1 MATRINL
8 LPLDHV
14 SRSSEYP
21 LLRNSE
27 KYSNFQ
33 TPSRLANNQFW
44 HGWSTVHWAS
54 IRWAQTYASVPIVGQ
69 SKTNPR
75 LVPKYLP
82 VVMFEFLNRRTILKV
97 PHWNLKHSSHRFG
110 CPTACYKSGFSS
122 NSVSTEAVWSLARAK
137 IPSSDDT
144 RHHGCFCCCCW
155 KKYSFVK
162 WIALSQRN
170 HRTVI
175 STVQKTDKRDC
186 NSDTFQV
193 FRVIIVGFR
202 SISLDAPVWEITLNI
217 STQLE
222 ARKQS
227 TDDFNDGI
235 FPGLSTEKCV
245 QMAEKVQRPFHM
257 NFFCSHDN
265 VSCWRMKNRI
275 VFHTLVNTF
284 DCVSNSIQT
293 ASVLTEFDENPDL

>member
-1 MATRINL
+1 MSWWISCFLCGFLPDWMRFKRLLKFPSRHSSLNKGKAGNSFLTYLRSRRKNSHFSGISHAQTPAMATRINL
-8 LPLDHV
+8 LPLDQV

-21 LLRNSE
+21 LLRNCE

-82 VVMFEFLNRRTILKV
+82 GVMFEFLNRRTILKV

-122 NSVSTEAVWSLARAK
+122 NFVSTEAVWSLARAK

-144 RHHGCFCCCCW
+144 RHHGCFFVVVGKSIVKW
-155 KKYSFVK
+155 RPKKYSFVYVLIRLTSLVCMRK
-162 WIALSQRN
+162 IQKKCCLRARLVSL
-170 HRTVI
+170 I
-175 STVQKTDKRDC
+175 ST
-186 NSDTFQV
+186 
-193 FRVIIVGFR
+193 
-202 SISLDAPVWEITLNI
+202 
-217 STQLE
+217 
-222 ARKQS
+222 
-227 TDDFNDGI
+227 
-235 FPGLSTEKCV
+235 
-245 QMAEKVQRPFHM
+245 
-257 NFFCSHDN
+257 
-265 VSCWRMKNRI
+265 
-275 VFHTLVNTF
+275 
-284 DCVSNSIQT
+284 
-293 ASVLTEFDENPDL
+293 

>member
-8 LPLDHV
+8 LPLDQV

-27 KYSNFQ
+27 KYWNFQ

-54 IRWAQTYASVPIVGQ
+54 IRWVQTYASVPIVGQ

-144 RHHGCFCCCCW
+144 RYHGCF
-155 KKYSFVK
+155 FVVVGK
-162 WIALSQRN
+162 SIVLLSELLWSRL
-170 HRTVI
+170 VI
-175 STVQKTDKRDC
+175 RKLWGSKL
-186 NSDTFQV
+186 TF
-193 FRVIIVGFR
+193 
-202 SISLDAPVWEITLNI
+202 SKIS
-217 STQLE
+217 
-222 ARKQS
+222 ARKKAPKNS
-227 TDDFNDGI
+227 
-235 FPGLSTEKCV
+235 
-245 QMAEKVQRPFHM
+245 RWPF
-257 NFFCSHDN
+257 
-265 VSCWRMKNRI
+265 
-275 VFHTLVNTF
+275 
-284 DCVSNSIQT
+284 
-293 ASVLTEFDENPDL
+293 